1 MQRKLRIR
9 YLEWRTD
16 DLSACTLALLY
27 GLASTTVRSN
37 FLQFQSHYRA
47 GHVDVELLQRYLFRF
62 GTLAAHMRLLMDTF
76 SADVAIAFGGHG
88 DNLPVHKQ
96 SSCDDIMVVLWL
108 FGVW

>member
-1 MQRKLRIR
+1 
-9 YLEWRTD
+9 
-16 DLSACTLALLY
+16 
-27 GLASTTVRSN
+27 
-37 FLQFQSHYRA
+37 
-47 GHVDVELLQRYLFRF
+47 
-62 GTLAAHMRLLMDTF
+62 MRLLMDTF